1 MLNRRHIRLKIMQY
15 LYASEISDFEDTK
28 QHYKNLSNSIHSI
41 HDLYLLYISLLIE
54 IFKKAVNKYK
64 ISNESVSGNISD
76 IYSNEKFSKNQF
88 LKQIFSNSRILEL
101 ISSKGFINWEIDY
114 KFVNLIYDNIIQS
127 DIYSTYLG
135 CEKKSYKIDLKFVQD
150 IFKEIIVTDEKFQSF
165 VEEKNIY
172 WMDDYPLV
180 NTLLLKLFK
189 NLTENS
195 LGELFYFK
203 LFSDISDKK
212 YFDELANLSLKNF
225 ESNNQLINKYI
236 TNWDLD
242 RLAKIDLV
250 IINLAITELIN
261 FKEIPIKVSLNEY
274 IEISKDYSTEKS
286 SLFINGILDKIVKDL
301 VNNNSLIKEGRGL
314 RE

>member
-1 MLNRRHIRLKIMQY
+1 MQY
-15 LYASEISDFEDTK
+15 LYAAEISDFEDTK

-41 HDLYLLYISLLIE
+41 HDLYLLNISLLIE

-64 ISNESVSGNISD
+64 ISNESISGNISD

-88 LKQIFSNSRILEL
+88 LKQIFSNSKILEL
-101 ISSKGFINWEIDY
+101 ISSKDFINWDIDY
-114 KFVNLIYDNIIQS
+114 KFVNLIYDKIIHS

-135 CEKKSYKIDLKFVQD
+135 FKKKSYKIDLKFVQD
-150 IFKEIIVTDEKFQSF
+150 IFKEIIVADEKFQSF

-189 NLTENS
+189 SSTANS
-195 LGELFYFK
+195 LEKLFYFK
-203 LFSDISDKK
+203 LFSNISDKK

-250 IINLAITELIN
+250 IINLAITELVN

-301 VNNNSLIKEGRGL
+301 VKNNSLIKEGRGL

>member
-1 MLNRRHIRLKIMQY
+1 MQY

-64 ISNESVSGNISD
+64 ISNKSVSGNISD

-101 ISSKGFINWEIDY
+101 ISSKGFINWDIDY

-203 LFSDISDKK
+203 LFSNIPDKK
-212 YFDELANLSLKNF
+212 YFDDLANLSLKNF
-225 ESNNQLINKYI
+225 ESNNQLINKCI

-250 IINLAITELIN
+250 IINLAITELVN

>member
-41 HDLYLLYISLLIE
+41 HDLYLLNISLLIE

-64 ISNESVSGNISD
+64 ISNESISGNISD

-88 LKQIFSNSRILEL
+88 LKQIFSNSKILEL
-101 ISSKGFINWEIDY
+101 ISSKDFINWDIDY
-114 KFVNLIYDNIIQS
+114 KFVNLIYDKIIHS

-135 CEKKSYKIDLKFVQD
+135 CEKKSFKIDLKFIQD

-165 VEEKNIY
+165 LEEKNIY

-189 NLTENS
+189 SSTANS
-195 LGELFYFK
+195 LEKLFYFK
-203 LFSDISDKK
+203 LFSNISDKK

-250 IINLAITELIN
+250 IINLAITELVN

-301 VNNNSLIKEGRGL
+301 VKNNSLIKEGRGL

>member
-1 MLNRRHIRLKIMQY
+1 MLNRRHIRLKTMQY
-15 LYASEISDFEDTK
+15 LYAAEISDFEDTK

-41 HDLYLLYISLLIE
+41 HDLYLLNISLLIE

-64 ISNESVSGNISD
+64 ISNESISGNISD

-88 LKQIFSNSRILEL
+88 FKQIFSNSKILEL
-101 ISSKGFINWEIDY
+101 ISSKDFINWDIDY
-114 KFVNLIYDNIIQS
+114 KFVNLIYDKIIHS
-127 DIYSTYLG
+127 DIYSAYLG
-135 CEKKSYKIDLKFVQD
+135 CEIKSYKIDLKFVQD
-150 IFKEIIVTDEKFQSF
+150 IFKEIIVADEKFQSF

-189 NLTENS
+189 SSTENS
-195 LGELFYFK
+195 LEKLFYFK
-203 LFSDISDKK
+203 LFSNISDKK

-250 IINLAITELIN
+250 IINLAITELVN

-301 VNNNSLIKEGRGL
+301 VKNNSLIKEGRGL

>member
-1 MLNRRHIRLKIMQY
+1 MLNRRHIRLKTMQY
-15 LYASEISDFEDTK
+15 LYAAEISDFEDTK

-41 HDLYLLYISLLIE
+41 HDLYLLNISLLIE

-64 ISNESVSGNISD
+64 ISNESISGNISN

-88 LKQIFSNSRILEL
+88 LKQIFSNSKILEL
-101 ISSKGFINWEIDY
+101 ISSKDFINWDIDY
-114 KFVNLIYDNIIQS
+114 KFVNLIYDKIIHS

-135 CEKKSYKIDLKFVQD
+135 CEIKSYKIDLKFVQD
-150 IFKEIIVTDEKFQSF
+150 IFKEIIVADEKFQSF
-165 VEEKNIY
+165 VEVKNIY

-189 NLTENS
+189 SSTANS
-195 LGELFYFK
+195 LEKLFYFK
-203 LFSDISDKK
+203 LFSNISDKK

-250 IINLAITELIN
+250 IINLAITELVN

-301 VNNNSLIKEGRGL
+301 VNNNPLIKEGRGL

>member
-1 MLNRRHIRLKIMQY
+1 MLNRRHIRLKTMQY
-15 LYASEISDFEDTK
+15 LYAAEISDFEDTK

-41 HDLYLLYISLLIE
+41 HDLYLLNISLLIE

-64 ISNESVSGNISD
+64 ISNESISGNISY

-88 LKQIFSNSRILEL
+88 LKQIFSNSKILEL
-101 ISSKGFINWEIDY
+101 ISSKDFINWDIDY
-114 KFVNLIYDNIIQS
+114 KFVNLIYDKIIHS
-127 DIYSTYLG
+127 DIYSTYLD
-135 CEKKSYKIDLKFVQD
+135 CEIKSYKIDLKFVQD
-150 IFKEIIVTDEKFQSF
+150 IFKEIIVADEKFQSF

-189 NLTENS
+189 SSTANS
-195 LGELFYFK
+195 LEKLFYFK
-203 LFSDISDKK
+203 LFSNISDKK

-250 IINLAITELIN
+250 IINLAITELVN

-301 VNNNSLIKEGRGL
+301 VKNNSLIKEGRGL

>member
-1 MLNRRHIRLKIMQY
+1 MLNRRHIRLKTMQY
-15 LYASEISDFEDTK
+15 LYAAEISDFEDTK

-41 HDLYLLYISLLIE
+41 HDLYLLNISLLIE

-64 ISNESVSGNISD
+64 ISNESISGNISN

-88 LKQIFSNSRILEL
+88 LKQIFSNSKILEL
-101 ISSKGFINWEIDY
+101 ISSKDFINWDIDY
-114 KFVNLIYDNIIQS
+114 KFVNLIYDKIIHS

-150 IFKEIIVTDEKFQSF
+150 FFKEIIVADEKFQSF
-165 VEEKNIY
+165 IEEKNIY

-189 NLTENS
+189 SSTANS
-195 LGELFYFK
+195 LEKLFYFK
-203 LFSDISDKK
+203 LFSNISDKK

-250 IINLAITELIN
+250 IINLAITELVN

>member
-64 ISNESVSGNISD
+64 ISHESVSGNISD

-101 ISSKGFINWEIDY
+101 ISSKGFINWDIDY
-114 KFVNLIYDNIIQS
+114 KFVNLIYDNIIHS

-135 CEKKSYKIDLKFVQD
+135 CEKKSYKIDLKLVQD

-165 VEEKNIY
+165 IEEKNIY

-203 LFSDISDKK
+203 LFSNIADKK

-250 IINLAITELIN
+250 IINLAITELVN

>member
-1 MLNRRHIRLKIMQY
+1 MLNRRHIRLKTMQY
-15 LYASEISDFEDTK
+15 LYAAEISDFEDTK

-41 HDLYLLYISLLIE
+41 HDLYLLNISLLIE

-64 ISNESVSGNISD
+64 ISNESISGNISN

-88 LKQIFSNSRILEL
+88 LKQIFSNSKILEL
-101 ISSKGFINWEIDY
+101 ISSKDFINWDIDY
-114 KFVNLIYDNIIQS
+114 KFVNLIYDKIIHS

-135 CEKKSYKIDLKFVQD
+135 CEKKSFKIDLKFVQD
-150 IFKEIIVTDEKFQSF
+150 IFKEIIVADEKFQSF

-189 NLTENS
+189 SSTANS
-195 LGELFYFK
+195 LEKLFYFK
-203 LFSDISDKK
+203 LFSNISDKK

-250 IINLAITELIN
+250 IINLAITELVN

-301 VNNNSLIKEGRGL
+301 VKNNSLIKEGRGL

>member
-1 MLNRRHIRLKIMQY
+1 MLNRRHIRLKTMQY
-15 LYASEISDFEDTK
+15 LYAAEISDFEDTK

-41 HDLYLLYISLLIE
+41 HDLYLLNISLLIE

-64 ISNESVSGNISD
+64 ISNESISGNISN
-76 IYSNEKFSKNQF
+76 IYSNEKFSKNEF
-88 LKQIFSNSRILEL
+88 LKQIFSNSKILEL
-101 ISSKGFINWEIDY
+101 ISSKDFINWDIDY
-114 KFVNLIYDNIIQS
+114 KFVNLIYDKIIHS
-127 DIYSTYLG
+127 DIYSIYLG
-135 CEKKSYKIDLKFVQD
+135 CKKKSYKIDLKFVQD
-150 IFKEIIVTDEKFQSF
+150 IFKEIIVSDEKFQSF

-189 NLTENS
+189 SSTAKS
-195 LGELFYFK
+195 LEKLFYFK
-203 LFSDISDKK
+203 LFSNISDKK

-250 IINLAITELIN
+250 IINLAISELVN
-261 FKEIPIKVSLNEY
+261 FREIPIKVSLNEY

-301 VNNNSLIKEGRGL
+301 VKNNSLIKEGRGL

>member
-41 HDLYLLYISLLIE
+41 HDLYLLYFSLLIE
-54 IFKKAVNKYK
+54 IFKKAVNKHK
-64 ISNESVSGNISD
+64 ISHESVSGNISD

-101 ISSKGFINWEIDY
+101 ISSKGFINWDIDY

-189 NLTENS
+189 NVTENS

-203 LFSDISDKK
+203 LFSNIPDKK
-212 YFDELANLSLKNF
+212 YFDDLANLSLKNF

-250 IINLAITELIN
+250 IINLAITELFN

-286 SLFINGILDKIVKDL
+286 SLFINGILDKIVKDF

>member
-1 MLNRRHIRLKIMQY
+1 MLNRRHIRLKTMQY
-15 LYASEISDFEDTK
+15 LYAAEISDFEDTK

-41 HDLYLLYISLLIE
+41 HDLYLLNISLLIE

-64 ISNESVSGNISD
+64 ISNESISGNISD
-76 IYSNEKFSKNQF
+76 IYSNEKFSQNQF
-88 LKQIFSNSRILEL
+88 LKQIFSNSTILEL
-101 ISSKGFINWEIDY
+101 ISSKDFINWDIDY
-114 KFVNLIYDNIIQS
+114 KFVNLIYDKIIHS

-135 CEKKSYKIDLKFVQD
+135 CEIKSYKIDLKFVQD
-150 IFKEIIVTDEKFQSF
+150 IFKEIIVADEKFQSF

-189 NLTENS
+189 SSTANS
-195 LGELFYFK
+195 LEKLFYFK
-203 LFSDISDKK
+203 LFSNISDKK

-250 IINLAITELIN
+250 IINLAITELVN

-301 VNNNSLIKEGRGL
+301 VKNNSLIKEGRGL